1 MPYTLRTNYRD
12 QPAYRDAYFRFT
24 PRVFNGVSF
33 SAWYE
38 KEGWNEH
45 YQVFSLFDGDD
56 IVAHVSVSTL
66 TLLLEGQRAR
76 GIQFSAVGTR
86 PAYRRQGLARQ
97 LMTHV
102 LSHYEASTDLF
113 FLFANASV
121 LDFYPKFG
129 FRLVQDYEFLAEMP
143 TLAFHPVA
151 RVLDPHN
158 AEDWALLTHY
168 AHHRLPVS
176 QVCSATDDGHVFL
189 YHALSKP
196 YTLCYIQP
204 LDTVIVYDVQGE
216 VLNIYDIVSPDEYK
230 FQAVLG
236 GLRLPDVTWIRLHFT
251 PDLIGLSTQVM
262 ARDQRAFP
270 FFVRGAL
277 PIRQPFRFPAMGET

>member
-1 MPYTLRTNYRD
+1 
-12 QPAYRDAYFRFT
+12 
-24 PRVFNGVSF
+24 
-33 SAWYE
+33 
-38 KEGWNEH
+38 
-45 YQVFSLFDGDD
+45 
-56 IVAHVSVSTL
+56 
-66 TLLLEGQRAR
+66 
-76 GIQFSAVGTR
+76 
-86 PAYRRQGLARQ
+86 
-97 LMTHV
+97 
-102 LSHYEASTDLF
+102 
-113 FLFANASV
+113 
-121 LDFYPKFG
+121 
-129 FRLVQDYEFLAEMP
+129 
-143 TLAFHPVA
+143 
-151 RVLDPHN
+151 
-158 AEDWALLTHY
+158 
-168 AHHRLPVS
+168 VS

-251 PDLIGLSTQVM
+251 PDLIGLSTQVI